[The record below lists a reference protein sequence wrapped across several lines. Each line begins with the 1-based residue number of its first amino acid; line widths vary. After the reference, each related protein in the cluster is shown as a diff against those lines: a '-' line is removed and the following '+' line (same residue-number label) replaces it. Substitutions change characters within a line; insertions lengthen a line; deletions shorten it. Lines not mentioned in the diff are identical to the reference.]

1 MNFAATALGA
11 GIAAALVIAH
21 MQGALTPASGAFTG
35 ATVID
40 ARLDPM
46 TTASIAP
53 AASDTSRPAAIRL
66 IDLRSGVTCKMAT
79 PESAA
84 RHFAPAPIGPDCAG
98 SPDLQNVALWRS
110 SSDGSLEL
118 ADSDGQTILRF
129 MPGDGVLYESI
140 YPSEAMVTIVRSRG

>member
-11 GIAAALVIAH
+11 GIVAAVIIAH
-21 MQGALTPASGAFTG
+21 LQGALAPTSDSITG

-53 AASDTSRPAAIRL
+53 ATVDTTRPTAIRL
-66 IDLRSGVTCKMAT
+66 IDLRSGVTCRMAP
-79 PESAA
+79 PERAD

-98 SPDLQNVALWRS
+98 SPDLRNVALWRS
-110 SSDGSLEL
+110 DGDGSLEL
-118 ADSDGQTILRF
+118 ADGDGQTLLRF

-140 YPSEAMVTIVRSRG
+140 YPSEAMVTIVRARG

>member
-11 GIAAALVIAH
+11 GIAAAVVIAH
-21 MQGALTPASGAFTG
+21 LQGALTPASDAFTG

-66 IDLRSGVTCKMAT
+66 IDLRSGDIVHWLRTDGIVEELYVVVVLPGVRRPMAIGFRT
-79 PESAA
+79 DES
-84 RHFAPAPIGPDCAG
+84 F
-98 SPDLQNVALWRS
+98 RS
-110 SSDGSLEL
+110 GTSKDFNLNH
-118 ADSDGQTILRF
+118 
-129 MPGDGVLYESI
+129 
-140 YPSEAMVTIVRSRG
+140 